1 MNWRSIL
8 KEDKDTFAFDADG
21 KPMTL
26 EEWSNKDE
34 NDYQIYQQ
42 NMRGNIGSKWESL
55 KRDNLLRGG
64 KEPKEA
70 IVQFLEDIESGKPPF
85 DHKMTQKKFGIMVR
99 HYMKTYGLGRF
110 KEEYDERMAEQEDTR
125 GSKAGEPPSVRPATY
140 TSYKFRGQENKF

>member
-8 KEDKDTFAFDADG
+8 KEDKDTFAFDEDG

-26 EEWSNKDE
+26 EEWSNKEEE
-34 NDYQIYQQ
+34 NDLIYSQ
-42 NMRGNIGSKWESL
+42 NLKGNAGSKWESL
-55 KRDNLLRGG
+55 KRDNMLRGG

-85 DHKMTQKKFGIMVR
+85 DHKRTQGKFGIMVR
-99 HYMKTYGLGRF
+99 HYMRTFGLGRF
-110 KEEYDERMAEQEDTR
+110 KEEYDERMGEQEGTI

-140 TSYKFRGQENKF
+140 ESYKFRGQENRF

>member
-8 KEDKDTFAFDADG
+8 KEDKDTFTFDEDG

-70 IVQFLEDIESGKPPF
+70 IVQFLEEVVYGITTQQNSAQVFKPVTQHLDIKNGRTRRHKGK
-85 DHKMTQKKFGIMVR
+85 
-99 HYMKTYGLGRF
+99 
-110 KEEYDERMAEQEDTR
+110 
-125 GSKAGEPPSVRPATY
+125 
-140 TSYKFRGQENKF
+140 